1 MGVKW
6 YRFMVGTCVFLIAHD
21 VEQLYAF
28 TGRLGF
34 DLFRKRLADFF
45 SEGPHSKCLGLWEP
59 HLMTVAFFSFLLTT
73 LKKKK

>member
-6 YRFMVGTCVFLIAHD
+6 YRFMVGACVFLIAHN

-34 DLFRKRLADFF
+34 DLSRKGLADFF
-45 SEGPHSKCLGLWEP
+45 FEGPDSKCLGLCEP
-59 HLMTVAFFSFLLTT
+59 HLITVAFFSPHNP
-73 LKKKK
+73 